1 MNYIY
6 TVVNFINID
15 IVFTVTTLS
24 KGINIFRQNLARRG
38 IEKTHS
44 WLVLL
49 LSLVLVRFLL
59 LAGWFRFFYTQV
71 IDFL

>member
-15 IVFTVTTLS
+15 IAFTVTTLS
-24 KGINIFRQNLARRG
+24 KGINIFRRNLASRG
-38 IEKTHS
+38 IKKTHS
-44 WLVLL
+44 WLFLL

-59 LAGWFRFFYTQV
+59 LAGWFGYFYTQV
-71 IDFL
+71 INFL